1 MKNNDFSRY
10 LSKFLA
16 EYLPKERNYSKNTI
30 SSYRDAFK
38 LLLLYINDVEN
49 VPPEKVMLT
58 TLTKNLVLQFLRW
71 LEEDRH
77 CSVATINQRL
87 AAIHSFIKFVQRE
100 VPDNLYELHCILAI
114 SNKRGIKKYVNSL
127 TEDELKLIF
136 KQPDTRKKSGRKD
149 LTLLVTMYDT
159 GARVDE
165 IISLCFK
172 DIRIE
177 SPSVITLMGKG
188 KKIRQVPIM
197 EKTTLLLE
205 SYINET
211 NYKSGLSYGENL
223 VFLNQ
228 QKKALSRWGISYILN
243 KYVDQAKTKDNL
255 LVNFKITPHTL
266 RHSKA
271 QHLVKAGVNLI
282 YIRDFLGHVDISTT
296 EIYARSDLSMKRKA
310 LEKAYVNILDEE
322 VPDWSENKD
331 LLDWLNDLCK

>member
-1 MKNNDFSRY
+1 MKNNEFSRY

-30 SSYRDAFK
+30 ASYRDTFK
-38 LLLLYINDVEN
+38 LLLLFMNEVEG
-49 VPPEKVMLT
+49 VPPEKVMLST
-58 TLTKNLVLQFLRW
+58 FTKDMVLQFLRW
-71 LEEDRH
+71 LESNRN

-87 AAIHSFIKFVQRE
+87 AAIHSFIKYIQRE
-100 VPDNLYELHCILAI
+100 VPDNIYELHCILAI
-114 SNKRGIKKYVNSL
+114 SNKRGIKKYINSL

-136 KQPDTRKKSGRKD
+136 KQPDITKKSGRRD

-165 IISLCFK
+165 IISLCCK
-172 DIRIE
+172 DVRIE
-177 SPSVITLMGKG
+177 SPSVITLTGKG
-188 KKIRQVPIM
+188 KKTRQVPIM
-197 EKTTLLLE
+197 DRTKLLIE
-205 SYINET
+205 SYLNET
-211 NYKSGLSYGENL
+211 SYKSGLPYGENI

-228 QKKALSRWGISYILN
+228 QKKPLSRWGISYILN
-243 KYVDQAKTKDNL
+243 KYVDQAKEKDNL
-255 LVNFKITPHTL
+255 FVNFKITPHIL

-296 EIYARSDLSMKRKA
+296 EIYARADLSMKRKA
-310 LEKAYVNILDEE
+310 LEEAYVDILDEE